1 MEQLSFSFD
10 FREELK
16 KAYKNY
22 NWLMGNPANL
32 KIAFREELQRKDLTP
47 ELRADAQRRL
57 DELEKG
63 YDSITEAFMSRLEGK

>member
-1 MEQLSFSFD
+1 MEQLNFNFD

-32 KIAFREELQRKDLTP
+32 KIFFKEELQKDLCP
-47 ELRADAQRRL
+47 ELRADAL
-57 DELEKG
+57 K
-63 YDSITEAFMSRLEGK
+63 RLEAL